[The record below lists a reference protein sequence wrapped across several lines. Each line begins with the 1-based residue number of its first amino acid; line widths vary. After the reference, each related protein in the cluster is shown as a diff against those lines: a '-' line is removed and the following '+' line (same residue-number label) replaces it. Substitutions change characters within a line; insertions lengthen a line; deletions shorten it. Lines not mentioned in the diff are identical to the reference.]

1 MHSLY
6 YKPYEG
12 RYSMY
17 YAQVNQQAPHRS
29 RVMTV
34 TGNGQIK
41 ATPTSAQLQ
50 IEVQTQG
57 DNVQVPQQENA
68 MTMNQVIQSL
78 IALGIP
84 REQIQTTSYI
94 ITPLYKFEDGKQIF
108 NGYEVINAVTV
119 NVTNTDDLGL
129 IIDIAIENGANRIA
143 SIQFNIDHT
152 DAYYQQALRVAL
164 QNAQLKAKTIAETMH
179 LPLQLLPIEIV
190 EEQVNTPI
198 LYRSMVDASGNTPIE
213 QGQVAIQA
221 TVRVTYQY

>member
-12 RYSMY
+12 WYCMY
-17 YAQVNQQAPHRS
+17 YAQVNQQATHTS

-34 TGNGQIK
+34 TGNGQVK

-57 DNVQVPQQENA
+57 NNVQVPQQENA
-68 MTMNQVIQSL
+68 ITMNQVIQSL
-78 IALGIP
+78 VALGIP
-84 REQIQTTSYI
+84 REQIQTTSYT
-94 ITPLYKFEDGKQIF
+94 ITPLYQFEDGKQIF
-108 NGYEVINAVTV
+108 KGYEVINAVTV
-119 NVTNTDDLGL
+119 NVTNIDDLGL
-129 IIDIAIENGANRIA
+129 IIDTAIENGANRIA
-143 SIQFNIDHT
+143 NIQFNIDHI

>member
-12 RYSMY
+12 WYCMY
-17 YAQVNQQAPHRS
+17 YAQVNQQATHTS

-34 TGNGQIK
+34 TGNGQVK
-41 ATPTSAQLQ
+41 ATPTSAQLH

-57 DNVQVPQQENA
+57 NNVQVPQQENA
-68 MTMNQVIQSL
+68 IIMNQVIQSL
-78 IALGIP
+78 VTLGIP
-84 REQIQTTSYI
+84 REQIQTTSYT
-94 ITPLYKFEDGKQIF
+94 ITPLYQFEDGKQIF
-108 NGYEVINAVTV
+108 KGYEVINAVTV
-119 NVTNTDDLGL
+119 NVTNIDDLGL
-129 IIDIAIENGANRIA
+129 IIDTAIENGANRIA
-143 SIQFNIDHT
+143 NIQFNIDHI

>member
-12 RYSMY
+12 WYCMY
-17 YAQVNQQAPHRS
+17 YAQVNQQATHTS

-34 TGNGQIK
+34 TGNGQVK
-41 ATPTSAQLQ
+41 ATPTSAQLH

-57 DNVQVPQQENA
+57 NNVQVPQQENA
-68 MTMNQVIQSL
+68 IIMNQVIQSL
-78 IALGIP
+78 VTLGIP
-84 REQIQTTSYI
+84 REQIQTTSYT
-94 ITPLYKFEDGKQIF
+94 ITPLYQFEDGKQIF
-108 NGYEVINAVTV
+108 KGYEVINAVTV
-119 NVTNTDDLGL
+119 NVTNIDDLGL
-129 IIDIAIENGANRIA
+129 IIDTAIENGANRIA
-143 SIQFNIDHT
+143 NIQFNIDHT

>member
-1 MHSLY
+1 
-6 YKPYEG
+6 
-12 RYSMY
+12 MY
-17 YAQVNQQAPHRS
+17 YAQVNQQATHTS

-34 TGNGQIK
+34 TGNGQVK

-57 DNVQVPQQENA
+57 NNVQVPQQENA
-68 MTMNQVIQSL
+68 IIMNQVIQSL
-78 IALGIP
+78 VTLGIP
-84 REQIQTTSYI
+84 REQIQTTSYT
-94 ITPLYKFEDGKQIF
+94 ITPLYQFEDGKQIF
-108 NGYEVINAVTV
+108 KGYEVINAVTV
-119 NVTNTDDLGL
+119 NVTNIDDLGL
-129 IIDIAIENGANRIA
+129 IIDTAIENGANRIA
-143 SIQFNIDHT
+143 NIQFNIDHT

>member
-12 RYSMY
+12 WYCMY
-17 YAQVNQQAPHRS
+17 YAQVNQQATHTS

-34 TGNGQIK
+34 TGNGQVK
-41 ATPTSAQLQ
+41 ATPTSAQLH

-57 DNVQVPQQENA
+57 NNVQVPQQEN
-68 MTMNQVIQSL
+68 TIIMNQVIQSL
-78 IALGIP
+78 VTLGIP
-84 REQIQTTSYI
+84 REQIQTTSYT
-94 ITPLYKFEDGKQIF
+94 ITPLYQFEDGKQIF
-108 NGYEVINAVTV
+108 KGYEVINAVTV
-119 NVTNTDDLGL
+119 NVTNIDDLGL
-129 IIDIAIENGANRIA
+129 IIDTAIENGANRIA
-143 SIQFNIDHT
+143 NIQFNIDHI

>member
-12 RYSMY
+12 WYCMY
-17 YAQVNQQAPHRS
+17 YAQVNQQATHTS

-34 TGNGQIK
+34 TGNGQVK

-57 DNVQVPQQENA
+57 NNVQVPQQEN
-68 MTMNQVIQSL
+68 TIIMNQVIQSL
-78 IALGIP
+78 VTLGIP
-84 REQIQTTSYI
+84 REQIQTTSYT
-94 ITPLYKFEDGKQIF
+94 ITPLYQFEDGKQIF
-108 NGYEVINAVTV
+108 KGYEVINAVTV
-119 NVTNTDDLGL
+119 NVTNIDDLGL
-129 IIDIAIENGANRIA
+129 IIDTAIENGANRIA
-143 SIQFNIDHT
+143 NIQFNIDHT

>member
-12 RYSMY
+12 WYCMY
-17 YAQVNQQAPHRS
+17 YAQVNQQATHTS

-34 TGNGQIK
+34 TGNGQVK
-41 ATPTSAQLQ
+41 ATPTSAQLH

-57 DNVQVPQQENA
+57 NNVQVPQQEN
-68 MTMNQVIQSL
+68 TIIMNQVIQSL
-78 IALGIP
+78 VTLGIP
-84 REQIQTTSYI
+84 REQIQTTSYT
-94 ITPLYKFEDGKQIF
+94 ITPLYQFEDGKQIF
-108 NGYEVINAVTV
+108 KGYEVINAVTV
-119 NVTNTDDLGL
+119 NVTNIDDLGL
-129 IIDIAIENGANRIA
+129 IIDTAIENGANRIA
-143 SIQFNIDHT
+143 NIQFNIDHT

>member
-6 YKPYEG
+6 YKPHEG
-12 RYSMY
+12 WDCMY
-17 YAQVNQQAPHRS
+17 YAQVNQQATHTS
-29 RVMTV
+29 RVITV
-34 TGNGQIK
+34 TGNGQVK

-57 DNVQVPQQENA
+57 NNVQVPQQENA
-68 MTMNQVIQSL
+68 IIMNQVIQSL
-78 IALGIP
+78 VALGIP
-84 REQIQTTSYI
+84 REQIQTTSYT
-94 ITPLYKFEDGKQIF
+94 ITPLYQFEDGKQIF

-129 IIDIAIENGANRIA
+129 IIDTAIENGANRIA

>member
-1 MHSLY
+1 
-6 YKPYEG
+6 
-12 RYSMY
+12 MY
-17 YAQVNQQAPHRS
+17 YAQVNQQATHTS

-34 TGNGQIK
+34 TGNGQVK

-68 MTMNQVIQSL
+68 IIMNQVIQSL
-78 IALGIP
+78 VALGIP
-84 REQIQTTSYI
+84 REQIQTTSYT
-94 ITPLYKFEDGKQIF
+94 ITPLYQFEDGKQIF

-119 NVTNTDDLGL
+119 NVTNIDDLGL
-129 IIDIAIENGANRIA
+129 IIDTAIEHGANRIA
-143 SIQFNIDHT
+143 NIQFNIDHT

-164 QNAQLKAKTIAETMH
+164 QNALLKAKTIAETMH
-179 LPLQLLPIEIV
+179 LPLQPLPIEIV

-198 LYRSMVDASGNTPIE
+198 LYRSMVDASGNTPIT

>member
-12 RYSMY
+12 WYCMY
-17 YAQVNQQAPHRS
+17 YAQVNQQATHTS

-34 TGNGQIK
+34 TGNGQVK

-57 DNVQVPQQENA
+57 NNVQVPQQENA
-68 MTMNQVIQSL
+68 IIMNQVIQSL
-78 IALGIP
+78 VTLGIP
-84 REQIQTTSYI
+84 REQIQTTSYT
-94 ITPLYKFEDGKQIF
+94 ITPLYQFEDGKQIF
-108 NGYEVINAVTV
+108 KGYEVINAVTV
-119 NVTNTDDLGL
+119 NVTNIDDLGL
-129 IIDIAIENGANRIA
+129 IIDTAIENGANRIA
-143 SIQFNIDHT
+143 NIQFNIDHT

>member
-12 RYSMY
+12 WYCMY
-17 YAQVNQQAPHRS
+17 YAQVNQQATHTS

-34 TGNGQIK
+34 TGNGQVK

-57 DNVQVPQQENA
+57 NNVQVPQQENA
-68 MTMNQVIQSL
+68 ITMNQVIQSL
-78 IALGIP
+78 VALGIP
-84 REQIQTTSYI
+84 REQIQTTSYT
-94 ITPLYKFEDGKQIF
+94 ITPLYQFEDGKQIF
-108 NGYEVINAVTV
+108 KGYEVINAVTV
-119 NVTNTDDLGL
+119 NVTNIDDLGL
-129 IIDIAIENGANRIA
+129 IIDTAIENGANRIA
-143 SIQFNIDHT
+143 NIQFNIDHT

-164 QNAQLKAKTIAETMH
+164 QNAQLKAKTIGETMH

>member
-1 MHSLY
+1 
-6 YKPYEG
+6 
-12 RYSMY
+12 MY
-17 YAQVNQQAPHRS
+17 YAQVNQQATHTS

-34 TGNGQIK
+34 TGNGQVK
-41 ATPTSAQLQ
+41 ATPTSAQLH

-57 DNVQVPQQENA
+57 NNVQVPQQENA
-68 MTMNQVIQSL
+68 ITMNQVIQSL
-78 IALGIP
+78 VALGIP
-84 REQIQTTSYI
+84 REQIQTTSYT
-94 ITPLYKFEDGKQIF
+94 ITPLYQFEDGKQIF
-108 NGYEVINAVTV
+108 KGYEVINAVTV
-119 NVTNTDDLGL
+119 NVTNIDDLGL
-129 IIDIAIENGANRIA
+129 IIDTAIENGANRIA
-143 SIQFNIDHT
+143 NIQFNIDHT